1 MLLYQGTH
9 QSQKYQAA
17 WHFINV
23 AWVENR
29 GKRAARDKTRRMEVA
44 RTFEDTR
51 REKYS
56 PTSRAHLYEN
66 LIMKIEWVSRY
77 IASRQN
83 KIDRAPTGWS
93 ASRPGF
99 SQRTFVRDVRELH
112 SLLLISSFR
121 TTVVGSHLSGTITT
135 TDPFVTKICCDPRRK
150 FALAAKLQEGRVGRN
165 EDLSRPCRKENTSW
179 HVWPRPTGAKTI
191 D

>member
-1 MLLYQGTH
+1 
-9 QSQKYQAA
+9 
-17 WHFINV
+17 
-23 AWVENR
+23 
-29 GKRAARDKTRRMEVA
+29 MEVA

-56 PTSRAHLYEN
+56 PISRVHLYEN
-66 LIMKIEWVSRY
+66 LIMKIERVSRY

-83 KIDRAPTGWS
+83 KINRAPTGWS

-121 TTVVGSHLSGTITT
+121 TTGITFIGNYHDHGS
-135 TDPFVTKICCDPRRK
+135 FVTKICCDSRRK

-165 EDLSRPCRKENTSW
+165 EDLSRPCRKENTS
-179 HVWPRPTGAKTI
+179 
-191 D
+191 